1 MRSMGSGLLLIL
13 FLATLPATSA
23 HALTVFSTSDEMQ
36 VPQNIS
42 IAPPE
47 FGELAGSFLV
57 PDFGYG
63 GNSES
68 TGNVYVIPPNGGEAV
83 VLANVGFA
91 ARGGIILP
99 PGFKNPAGQ
108 DVGGQYLV
116 VGSNDQDDARM
127 VTVDASGNVT
137 EYLTITDESY
147 DTVAPFRN
155 PALSVPMI
163 VPDGFGEHAGKLMIT
178 AQSGGLIVFDQDG
191 NYQQVFDRDADAPA
205 GATIVP
211 FGGLFAPEGFGDFEG
226 KLLLSDALLSGDGVQ
241 IWAMDASGNFSLF
254 AHVDLPEELV
264 DIDAG
269 LRQMT
274 LVPADPAYG
283 DLAGALLVSVAG
295 SKLGGGELGQV
306 LAFDSTGAFIK
317 VLHAGSAFEAFD
329 PRGLLVLADG
339 RLLISDAS
347 DPIVVMQLAEFQQE
361 PPPTGAIPEPATA
374 MLGVL
379 GLLAT
384 LRAATRRTAKVDR

>member
-1 MRSMGSGLLLIL
+1 
-13 FLATLPATSA
+13 
-23 HALTVFSTSDEMQ
+23 
-36 VPQNIS
+36 
-42 IAPPE
+42 
-47 FGELAGSFLV
+47 
-57 PDFGYG
+57 
-63 GNSES
+63 
-68 TGNVYVIPPNGGEAV
+68 
-83 VLANVGFA
+83 
-91 ARGGIILP
+91 
-99 PGFKNPAGQ
+99 
-108 DVGGQYLV
+108 
-116 VGSNDQDDARM
+116 
-127 VTVDASGNVT
+127 
-137 EYLTITDESY
+137 
-147 DTVAPFRN
+147 
-155 PALSVPMI
+155 

-317 VLHAGSAFEAFD
+317 VL
-329 PRGLLVLADG
+329 
-339 RLLISDAS
+339 
-347 DPIVVMQLAEFQQE
+347 
-361 PPPTGAIPEPATA
+361 
-374 MLGVL
+374 
-379 GLLAT
+379 
-384 LRAATRRTAKVDR
+384 